1 MNSINHQI
9 SPKRHS
15 FGEAGPQDFYDQMA
29 KMPYG
34 RRSRTT
40 SESSNHSMGRER
52 HRSAANQPTLPPQP
66 EVVASNSQEGK
77 KEPKR
82 EQPVGKKGKGGW
94 LSWLRSSKKNEA
106 HLPDDKN
113 KSIVWDEKRQRWV
126 NMNEPEEESKPL
138 PPPPSLPMAGLP
150 SGSNPMSF
158 GGHPSVNRFSRKAG
172 TKARYVDVL
181 NPSGP
186 RANGGLP
193 PPVDL
198 FAPLA
203 PMPIPTNFFVP
214 VPGEGP
220 LPPEGGPAEIPQS
233 MEQMN
238 SEANLQAQV
247 PPPAQGGSAQGTVQF
262 YNPAQFA
269 QPTASTTASRSGR
282 FGQRKYPTLK

>member
-1 MNSINHQI
+1 MNFLLSSL
-9 SPKRHS
+9 SPS
-15 FGEAGPQDFYDQMA
+15 
-29 KMPYG
+29 
-34 RRSRTT
+34 
-40 SESSNHSMGRER
+40 
-52 HRSAANQPTLPPQP
+52 PT
-66 EVVASNSQEGK
+66 
-77 KEPKR
+77 
-82 EQPVGKKGKGGW
+82 
-94 LSWLRSSKKNEA
+94 
-106 HLPDDKN
+106 
-113 KSIVWDEKRQRWV
+113 I
-126 NMNEPEEESKPL
+126 
-138 PPPPSLPMAGLP
+138 
-150 SGSNPMSF
+150 
-158 GGHPSVNRFSRKAG
+158 G